1 MKGLKGDCA
10 SAERHILHT
19 AYRCGFDVV
28 LSRTDQRDRSPKA
41 PARLVQR
48 SGRDGGGEA
57 PAGLWTTESNTP
69 HFKRC

>member
-1 MKGLKGDCA
+1 MKGLKDCA

-28 LSRTDQRDRSPKA
+28 LSRTDPERPEPESSGPVGAK
-41 PARLVQR
+41 VR
-48 SGRDGGGEA
+48 SGRRGEA

-69 HFKRC
+69 DFKRC